1 MTEIE
6 IEIEDGFEIK
16 IKIEVEVGIG
26 GLGVLDYLS
35 LEFEIRLSTVWYDL
49 MWFCTVRLRV
59 VLYVMVRCRVV
70 LCRVV

>member
-6 IEIEDGFEIK
+6 IEVELEIK

-26 GLGVLDYLS
+26 GLRVLDYLS
-35 LEFEIRLSTVWYDL
+35 LEFEIRLSAVWYDL

-59 VLYVMVRCRVV
+59 VLYVIVRCGVV
-70 LCRVV
+70 LCGMV